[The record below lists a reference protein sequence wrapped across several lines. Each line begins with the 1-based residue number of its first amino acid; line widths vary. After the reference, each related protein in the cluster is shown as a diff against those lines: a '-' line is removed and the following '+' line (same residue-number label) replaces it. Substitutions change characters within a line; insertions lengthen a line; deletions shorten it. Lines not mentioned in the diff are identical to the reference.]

1 MALSPTIVPA
11 AVLLAGVCLLVMFYR
26 GLRRRRPA
34 AALGQPARASG
45 HAPGRAILVEAEDVT
60 QEIGD
65 VTSGSF
71 AFLALFVGVV
81 VAGAAFGEPETRL
94 VSGLLSGAVGGVFF
108 SLSLFHLLR
117 LRRRRMELNR
127 RYNGRM
133 EVARAL
139 DSLEPTGCRLFH
151 DLSGDGLGVHHV
163 VVGRKGVFAVE
174 TTSGF
179 GPPRSAGGG
188 NATVAYNGHVLF
200 FPRHTDEQIIRRAEE
215 RAERLSQWL
224 QAGVGEAVT
233 VRAVVAVPGW
243 FVKRTSSE
251 GIPVVHPSQVASLF
265 NFIKPQ
271 PLSDELLGRVVHR
284 LEQAV

>member
-1 MALSPTIVPA
+1 MALFPTIVPA

-34 AALGQPARASG
+34 AALGPPAREAG
-45 HAPGRAILVEAEDVT
+45 HGPGRAILAESEHVA
-60 QEIGD
+60 QEFGD
-65 VTSGSF
+65 VTSGTL
-71 AFLALFVGVV
+71 AFMALFVGVV
-81 VAGAAFGEPETRL
+81 VAGAAFGEPETSL

-133 EVARAL
+133 EVVRAL
-139 DSLEPTGCRLFH
+139 NALESNGYRLFH
-151 DLSGDGLGVHHV
+151 DVSGDGLSVHHV
-163 VVGRKGVFAVE
+163 VVGRNGVFAVE

-179 GPPRSAGGG
+179 GPPRAKGGG
-188 NATVAYNGHVLF
+188 NATVTYNGHVLF
-200 FPRHTDEQIIRRAEE
+200 FPRRTDDRTVRRAEE
-215 RAERLSQWL
+215 RAERLAQWL
-224 QAGVGEAVT
+224 QQGVGKAVA

-243 FVKRTSSE
+243 FVRRSNPE

-265 NFIKPQ
+265 KYIKAQ
-271 PLSDELLGRVVHR
+271 PLSEDLLDRVVHR
-284 LEQAV
+284 LKQAV